1 MTQTEL
7 RSLSSAIPR
16 ESAERDGRGSATSA
30 ALHGLRAL
38 AIARSWLAMH
48 SLRAASRFC
57 GVAMKSALL
66 MVAVLGLVG
75 PALASDSVCA
85 GLGHI
90 PASIVPGSDGLE
102 KFGGAQQVCPFSG
115 ARGGAPLRC
124 VLLWFLHA
132 VAGRAALDRAKGS
145 PTAPWQGTDGSIAFF
160 GKFRAEIS
168 GEKAWRRAPSRRAAS
183 SPAAPL
189 PTPTPPTSHPSP
201 PRAAGA
207 RDDHV

>member
-1 MTQTEL
+1 VTQTEL

-38 AIARSWLAMH
+38 ASARSWLAMH

-115 ARGGAPLRC
+115 GA
-124 VLLWFLHA
+124 
-132 VAGRAALDRAKGS
+132 G
-145 PTAPWQGTDGSIAFF
+145 
-160 GKFRAEIS
+160 
-168 GEKAWRRAPSRRAAS
+168 RRAAALRFALVLARS
-183 SPAAPL
+183 G
-189 PTPTPPTSHPSP
+189 
-201 PRAAGA
+201 RASRSRPGQGLTHCTMAGN
-207 RDDHV
+207 